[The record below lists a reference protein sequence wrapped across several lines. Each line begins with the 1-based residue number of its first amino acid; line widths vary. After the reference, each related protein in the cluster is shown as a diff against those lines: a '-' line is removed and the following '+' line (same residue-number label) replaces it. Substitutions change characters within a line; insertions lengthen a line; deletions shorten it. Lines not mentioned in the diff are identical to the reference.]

1 MFFSR
6 VFQFIVHRSAFIV
19 CFGGFMARYVGQRV
33 KRTED
38 PRLIQGLAHYV
49 DDIRLPDTLHVAF
62 VRSIY
67 AHARV
72 NGVDASEALKAP
84 GVVAV
89 YTGKETA
96 GIGPVPCAGALPD
109 LKVPDHRVLATDK
122 VYFVGHP
129 IAAIVAT
136 NAYAARDAAEL
147 VLVDYEDL
155 PAVVDAEAAAAGGT
169 VIHESFGDNIAYKLT
184 AGEGDIEAALNGADK
199 VIKQRITNQ
208 RLAPVAMEPRGVLA
222 RYFPGEQELTVWS
235 STQIPHLLRTQL
247 ALMIGIPENKL
258 RVITPEVGGGFGSK
272 LNVYAEEALLGWI
285 SMQLGRPAKWIETRR
300 ENMAAT
306 IHGRGQ
312 VGDIEIGFR
321 NDGTITGLRYNVF
334 ADLGAYHQ
342 LLTPAIPTLTGLM
355 LSGCY
360 KIPAIQINVTGVFTN
375 KMATD
380 AYRGA
385 GRPEATYVVERALDL
400 VADELDIDPVEVRRR
415 NFPAPEEFPFKTAT
429 GLFYDSGNYEGALD
443 KALKNADYER
453 LRAEQKSARD
463 EGRIVGIGVSTYV
476 EICALGPS
484 QAMPAGGWESATVRI
499 EPTGKVTVLTGASPH
514 GQGQETSF
522 AQLTADELGVDLND
536 VTVIHGD
543 TSIVQYGIGT
553 FGSRATAVGG
563 TAVYVAIEK
572 LREKARLIAAHML
585 GTDAAN
591 IAFDEGMFSL
601 KEAKKVATAAGGDT
615 ASSGDADEVP
625 EAVLP
630 AGQDPAGA
638 LPEPEPGRK
647 SVTIQ
652 DVALAAHLGR
662 ELPPDTEPGLSATYF
677 FEPKNFTFPFGT
689 HICVVEIDRDT
700 GEVKITRYVA
710 VDDCG
715 RVINPMLVDGQVQG
729 GIVQSI
735 GQALYEEVVY
745 DEQGQLVTGTLMD
758 YAVPRAKMIPW
769 FELDRTETP
778 TDVNPMGVKGVGE
791 AGTIGATPA
800 IVNAVVDALSPFGV
814 RHIDMPV
821 RPEAVWRIINRGQ

>member
-1 MFFSR
+1 M
-6 VFQFIVHRSAFIV
+6 
-19 CFGGFMARYVGQRV
+19 GKYVGERV

-72 NGVDASEALKAP
+72 AGVDAAEALKAP

-89 YTGKETA
+89 YTGKDVA
-96 GIGPVPCAGALPD
+96 GKVGPVPCAGNLPD
-109 LKVPDHRVLATDK
+109 LKVPDHRVLAADK

-129 IAAIVAT
+129 VACVVAAD
-136 NAYAARDAAEL
+136 AYAARDAAEL
-147 VLVDYEDL
+147 VTVDYEDL
-155 PAVVDAEAAAAGGT
+155 PAVTDPEEAAKDGGP
-169 VIHESFGDNIAYKLT
+169 VIHEQFGSNVAYRLT
-184 AGEGDIEAALNGADK
+184 AGEGDIEAALASADR
-199 VIKQRITNQ
+199 VVRQRILNQ

-222 RYFPGEQELTVWS
+222 RYLPGEQELTVWS

-247 ALMIGIPENKL
+247 ALMIGVPENRL

-285 SMQLGRPAKWIETRR
+285 SMQLGRPVKWIETRR
-300 ENMAAT
+300 ENMQAT

-312 VGDIEIGFR
+312 VGEIEIGCK
-321 NDGTITGLRYNVF
+321 NDGTLTGLRYNVT
-334 ADLGAYHQ
+334 ADLGAYLQ

-360 KIPAIQINVTGVFTN
+360 KIPAIQINVTAVFTN

-400 VADELDIDPVEVRRR
+400 VADELGLDPVEVRRR

-429 GLFYDSGNYEGALD
+429 GLFYDSGNYEGALS
-443 KALKNADYER
+443 KALENAGYER
-453 LRAEQKSARD
+453 LREEQRAARE
-463 EGRIVGIGVSTYV
+463 EGRLVGIGVSTYV

-522 AQLTADELGVDLND
+522 AQLAADELGVDLGD

-563 TAVYVAIEK
+563 TAVYVAIERLK
-572 LREKARLIAAHML
+572 EKAGKIAAHML
-585 GTDAAN
+585 GTDASAV
-591 IAFDEGMFSL
+591 AFAEGKFTM
-601 KEAKKVATAAGGDT
+601 KGAKKAAAAGGDPT
-615 ASSGDADEVP
+615 QVP
-625 EAVLP
+625 EPVLP

-638 LPEPEPGRK
+638 LPEPEPERK

-652 DVALAAHLGR
+652 EVALAAHLGK

-689 HICVVEIDRDT
+689 HVAVVEVDRET
-700 GEVKITRYVA
+700 GEVELRRYVA

-715 RVINPMLVDGQVQG
+715 RVINPMLVDGQVHG

-758 YAVPRAKMIPW
+758 YAVPRARMIPW

-800 IVNAVVDALSPFGV
+800 IVNAVVDALSPLGV
-814 RHIDMPV
+814 RHLDMPI
-821 RPEAVWRIINRGQ
+821 RPETVWRIINKQ

>member
-1 MFFSR
+1 
-6 VFQFIVHRSAFIV
+6 
-19 CFGGFMARYVGQRV
+19 MATKYVGQRV

-38 PRLIQGLAHYV
+38 PRLIKGLAHYV
-49 DDIRLPDTLHVAF
+49 DDIRLPDTLHVCF

-67 AHARV
+67 PHARI
-72 NGVDASEALKAP
+72 NSIDTSAALAAP

-89 YTGKETA
+89 YTGKDIA
-96 GIGPVPCAGALPD
+96 GKLGPVPCASALPD
-109 LKVPDHRVLATDK
+109 LKVPDFRALAGDK
-122 VYFVGHP
+122 VLFVGHP
-129 IAAIVAT
+129 IAAVVAT
-136 NAYAARDAAEL
+136 DRYAARDAVDL
-147 VLVDYEDL
+147 VMVDYEDL
-155 PAVVDAEAAAAGGT
+155 PAVVDVEEAAKGGT
-169 VIHESFGDNIAYKLT
+169 VIHENFADNIAYKMT
-184 AGEGDIEAALNGADK
+184 AGEGDIDASLGAADR
-199 VIKQRITNQ
+199 VVKQRILHS
-208 RLAPVAMEPRGVLA
+208 RLAPIAMEPRGVLA
-222 RYFPGEQELTVWS
+222 RYFPGEEELTVWS

-272 LNVYAEEALLGWI
+272 LNVYGEEALLGWI
-285 SMQLGRPAKWIETRR
+285 SVQLGKPVKWIETRR
-300 ENMAAT
+300 ENIQAT

-312 VGDIEIGFR
+312 VGYIEIGFK

-355 LSGCY
+355 LSGAY
-360 KIPAIQINVTGVFTN
+360 KIPAIQINITACFTN

-385 GRPEATYVVERALDL
+385 GRPEATYVVERAMDL
-400 VADELDIDPVEVRRR
+400 VAAELGIDAAEVRRR
-415 NFPAPEEFPFKTAT
+415 NFPAANEFPFHTAT
-429 GLFYDSGNYEGALD
+429 GLDYDSGNYEAALD
-443 KALKNADYER
+443 KAQQIIGYAK
-453 LRAEQKSARD
+453 LREEQKKARD
-463 EGRIVGIGVSTYV
+463 EGRLIGIGVSTYV

-484 QAMPAGGWESATVRI
+484 AAMPAGGWESATVRI

-522 AQLTADELGVDLND
+522 AQIAADELGVDLKD

-543 TSIVQYGIGT
+543 TGIVQYGIGT

-563 TAVYVAIEK
+563 TAVLIAIQK
-572 LREKARLIAAHML
+572 LKEKAQKIAAHML
-585 GTDAAN
+585 QADASRLS
-591 IAFDEGMFSL
+591 FEGGRYS
-601 KEAKKVATAAGGDT
+601 
-615 ASSGDADEVP
+615 
-625 EAVLP
+625 LP
-630 AGQDPAGA
+630 AASAAAVGSSDPVVPVGEAPAGA
-638 LPEPEPGRK
+638 LPEPETEGRT
-647 SVTIQ
+647 SLTIQ
-652 DVALAAHLGR
+652 EIALAAHIAKDI
-662 ELPPDTEPGLSATYF
+662 PPDTEPGLSATYF

-689 HICVVEIDRDT
+689 HIAVVEVDRDT
-700 GEVKITRYVA
+700 GDIKFQRYVA

-715 RVINPMLVDGQVQG
+715 KVINPLLVDGQVHG

-758 YAVPRAKMIPW
+758 YALPRASHIPN

-778 TDVNPMGVKGVGE
+778 SPVNPLGVKGVGE

-800 IVNAVVDALSPFGV
+800 IVGAVVDALAPFGV
-814 RHIDMPV
+814 KHLDMPI
-821 RPEAVWRIINRGQ
+821 RPESVWKIINSSH

>member
-1 MFFSR
+1 MPNN
-6 VFQFIVHRSAFIV
+6 
-19 CFGGFMARYVGQRV
+19 YVGQRV

-38 PRLIQGLAHYV
+38 PRLIRGLAHYV
-49 DDIRLPDTLHVAF
+49 DDIALPNTLHVAF
-62 VRSIY
+62 VRSIF
-67 AHARV
+67 AHAKI
-72 NGVDASEALKAP
+72 NGIDTSAAQTVP
-84 GVVAV
+84 GVVAI
-89 YTGKETA
+89 YTGADVAEK
-96 GIGPVPCAGALPD
+96 IGPVPCASALPE
-109 LKVPDHRVLATDK
+109 LKVPHHHVLATNK

-129 IAAIVAT
+129 IAAVVARDR
-136 NAYAARDAAEL
+136 YAARDAAEL
-147 VLVDYEDL
+147 VIVDYEDL
-155 PAVVDAEAAAAGGT
+155 PAVADVEEAAAGGP
-169 VIHESFGDNIAYKLT
+169 VIHENFGDNIAYKLSS
-184 AGEGDIEAALNGADK
+184 GEGDIDAAFTSAERT
-199 VIKQRITNQ
+199 VKQRILHR
-208 RLAPVAMEPRGVLA
+208 RLAPIAMEPRGVLA
-222 RYFPGEQELTVWS
+222 RYFPGEEELTLWS
-235 STQIPHLLRTQL
+235 STQIPHLMRTQV

-285 SMQLGRPAKWIETRR
+285 SMQLAKPVKWIETRR
-300 ENMAAT
+300 ENIQAT

-312 VGDIEIGFR
+312 VGDIEVAFQ

-355 LSGCY
+355 LSGAY
-360 KIPAIQINVTGVFTN
+360 KIPAIQINITGCFTN

-400 VADELDIDPVEVRRR
+400 VAAELGVDPIEVRRK
-415 NFPAPEEFPFKTAT
+415 NFPKPDEFPFHTAT
-429 GLFYDSGNYEGALD
+429 GLDYDSG
-443 KALKNADYER
+443 DYEAALNKAQEIAGYAQ
-453 LRAEQKSARD
+453 LREEQKKARD
-463 EGRIVGIGVSTYV
+463 EGRLIGIGVSTYV

-499 EPTGKVTVLTGASPH
+499 EPTGKVTILTGTSPH

-522 AQLTADELGVDLND
+522 AQIAADQLGVNLND

-543 TSIVQYGIGT
+543 TGVVQYGIGT

-572 LREKARLIAAHML
+572 LKEKANKIACHML
-585 GTDAAN
+585 KADASRVS
-591 IAFDEGMFSL
+591 FEGGQYSVQ
-601 KEAKKVATAAGGDT
+601 KATAAVAGTSDPVHPVG
-615 ASSGDADEVP
+615 
-625 EAVLP
+625 EA
-630 AGQDPAGA
+630 PAGA
-638 LPEPEPGRK
+638 LPEPQTEGK
-647 SVTIQ
+647 SSLTIQ
-652 DVALAAHLGR
+652 EIALAAHIAKD
-662 ELPPDTEPGLSATYF
+662 LPPDTEPGLSATYF

-689 HICVVEIDRDT
+689 HIAVVEIDRET
-700 GEVKITRYVA
+700 GDIKFLRYVA

-715 RVINPMLVDGQVQG
+715 KVINPMLVDGQVHG

-745 DEQGQLVTGTLMD
+745 DEQGQLLSGSLMD
-758 YAVPRAKMIPW
+758 YALPRAAHIPD

-778 TDVNPMGVKGVGE
+778 SPVNPLGVKGVGE

-814 RHIDMPV
+814 RHLDMPIK
-821 RPEAVWRIINRGQ
+821 PENVWRIINNDSRTV